1 MIRYRL
7 SFTTGGLFM
16 SEIAIACE
24 RILESPSID
33 VAEAELLAART
44 FSGRTDRSI
53 TITTREVFN
62 RTRELTGDEVALAA
76 TGEHSDRANL
86 AWLAA
91 TRRFRFIDLFARDVL
106 HEKFIGL
113 DLKLDKDDFERF
125 WLSQSQWNKEVTS
138 ATASTTAKLRQNL
151 FRMLREAE
159 YVATDHTI
167 QSAHLSPAFVAA
179 VRPLNPRD
187 LEIFPIHTAT
197 AQELIAR

>member
-1 MIRYRL
+1 MSQYRL

-16 SEIAIACE
+16 NEIAIASE
-24 RILESPSID
+24 RIIESRSIN

-62 RTRELTGDEVALAA
+62 RARELTRAEIALSAN
-76 TGEHSDRANL
+76 GEHSDRANL

-91 TRRFRFIDLFARDVL
+91 TRRFPFIDMFARDVL

-179 VRPLNPRD
+179 VRPMNSRD

>member
-1 MIRYRL
+1 MSRYRL

-16 SEIAIACE
+16 NEIAIACE
-24 RILESPSID
+24 RILASPSID

-53 TITTREVFN
+53 KINTREVFD
-62 RTRELTGDEVALAA
+62 RARELTGDERVLAVS
-76 TGEHSDRANL
+76 GEHSDRANL

-91 TRRFRFIDLFARDVL
+91 TRRFAFVDLFARDVL

-113 DLKLDKDDFERF
+113 YLKLDRDDFERF
-125 WLSQSQWNKEVTS
+125 WLAQSQWHQEVSS
-138 ATASTTAKLRQNL
+138 ATTSTTAKLRHNL
-151 FRMLREAE
+151 FKMLREAE
-159 YVATDHTI
+159 YLATDHTI

-179 VRPLNPRD
+179 VRPVNP
-187 LEIFPIHTAT
+187 LAMEIFPIHTAT